1 MRFSHRTLA
10 QAFPALAVASA
21 VTVFAPAPVLAQD
34 AAKADVGAA
43 PAPATDATAAT
54 GSTEAPDPKP
64 LLEKGEAALKAG
76 DYAAAVQAFNDVGR
90 AALQALQQGAGADA
104 GKYQD
109 AALIGRGRAEVGLRD
124 FEAAERDFR
133 SVLQNNPENVLAL
146 IGLGQLKLEDN
157 KPDEALDQFKA
168 AVKAD
173 STNVEAL
180 FGFGKSLVLLGQSDE
195 AISPLT
201 RTITIDPKRGEAYR
215 LRGTA
220 YAAQY
225 KNKQAIE
232 DIKKA
237 LEIDPNDYEA
247 YYSLG
252 VLDMRAEDYKG
263 AVEELSKSIE
273 HYKPKPGQE
282 DVPYLQGFLTRA
294 NAYIELGKAAK
305 DPAEQKAA
313 YQESYDAA
321 EKLVK
326 QLDEKNPGHAKAIA
340 AALYARGIAERMM
353 GQIGNA
359 IRTLTH
365 AIELRTSSSPDEATG
380 PYLADAYFRRG
391 ICFHLI
397 GEDKMAIS
405 DFETAAHLTNNDP
418 RANLWEG
425 FTYAKLGDYQQALR
439 AYGDAIAASDRYTP
453 AYYNRGL
460 AYMMMGNY
468 KKAVADFNDA
478 IRLEPANAEYYYKR
492 GIALEQMGET
502 QRAADSFA
510 AAIEFDKNHAG
521 AHRHMAE
528 VQQKLGHSELAAQYR
543 EKASKLAPAKPATT
557 STSAK

>member
-1 MRFSHRTLA
+1 MRFSRRTLIHV
-10 QAFPALAVASA
+10 FPALSIASA
-21 VTVFAPAPVLAQD
+21 VTVFAPGPAHAQD
-34 AAKADVGAA
+34 LPK
-43 PAPATDATAAT
+43 TDAGATSAIDSTA
-54 GSTEAPDPKP
+54 GSSEVPDPKP

-76 DYAAAVQAFNDVGR
+76 DYAGAMAAFNDAGR
-90 AALQALQQGAGADA
+90 AALQALTQGAGVEA
-104 GKYQD
+104 GKAQD
-109 AALIGRGRAEVGLRD
+109 AALIGRGRAQVGLRD

-133 SVLQNNPENVLAL
+133 SVLQNNPENVPAL

-173 STNVEAL
+173 ATNGEAL
-180 FGFGKSLVLLGQSDE
+180 FGLGKSLVLLGQADE
-195 AISPLT
+195 AIASLT
-201 RTITIDPKRGEAYR
+201 RAIAIDPKKAEAYR
-215 LRGTA
+215 LRGMG
-220 YAAQY
+220 YAAMY

-237 LEIDPNDYEA
+237 IELDPDDYEA

-252 VLDMRAEDYKG
+252 VLDIRAEDYKA
-263 AVEELSKSIE
+263 AVEELNRAIE

-282 DVPYLQGFLTRA
+282 DQPYLQGFLTRA

-313 YQESYDAA
+313 YQASYDAA
-321 EKLVK
+321 EKAIK
-326 QLDEKNPGHAKAIA
+326 QLDEKNPAHAKALA
-340 AALYARGIAERMM
+340 AALYARGISERMM
-353 GQIGNA
+353 GQLGTA

-405 DFETAAHLTNNDP
+405 DFETSAHLVGGDP

-425 FTYAKLGDYQQALR
+425 FTYAKLGDYQEALR
-439 AYGDAIAASDRYTP
+439 AYGDAIAASDRFTP

-468 KKAVADFNDA
+468 TKAVADFNDA
-478 IRLEPANAEYYYKR
+478 IRLEPANAEYYFNR
-492 GIALEQMGET
+492 GVAFQLMGKT
-502 QRAADSFA
+502 QKAADSFA
-510 AAIEFDKNHAG
+510 AAIEFDKNHVG

-528 VQQKLGHSELAAQYR
+528 VQQKLGHSELAAEYR
-543 EKASKLAPAKPATT
+543 EKAKKLAAPKAETAK
-557 STSAK
+557 SAQK